1 MDRDTLVTELRT
13 LRGEIARLNGD
24 PWSPAVERS
33 LGVAEM
39 YLHLALWQ
47 LGEVEGLAPHHELHV
62 TRERIGDALTV
73 KVEAL
78 PGYPKAQYVELK
90 RKAEQLLHERILV
103 RIAVE
108 IQPSGT
114 LPRYELKAKRFF
126 DHRER

>member
-47 LGEVEGLAPHHELHV
+47 LGEVEEVTPELSPGGRGAAPPETPTRPGLTSA
-62 TRERIGDALTV
+62 R
-73 KVEAL
+73 
-78 PGYPKAQYVELK
+78 
-90 RKAEQLLHERILV
+90 
-103 RIAVE
+103 
-108 IQPSGT
+108 
-114 LPRYELKAKRFF
+114 
-126 DHRER
+126 